1 MIKVYPISY
10 SVNNFNMTFSCTFAS
25 KKSVCF
31 FSELHKQHRDKL
43 EEITHRFENIKMGL
57 SVSVDQWW
65 ILTKRKLLLQ
75 FLIFKLHLIHGR
87 KCFFPFNH
95 WNYNHLTVFVIY
107 VNSFY
112 NVCMCTTCTY
122 CDIQDKVETLRS
134 ECDDLRTRARSSE
147 EALLRDSDV
156 KVQVPLWYQ

>member
-57 SVSVDQWW
+57 SVSVDQWCNSNKEK
-65 ILTKRKLLLQ
+65 I
-75 FLIFKLHLIHGR
+75 II
-87 KCFFPFNH
+87 
-95 WNYNHLTVFVIY
+95 TVPDF
-107 VNSFY
+107 
-112 NVCMCTTCTY
+112 
-122 CDIQDKVETLRS
+122 
-134 ECDDLRTRARSSE
+134 
-147 EALLRDSDV
+147 
-156 KVQVPLWYQ
+156 